1 MMVCMSSWLYPGRVR
16 RTGEWDGCCSLPGDL
31 AAVRKKLMADNGRGN
46 TIRDEHRLVC
56 KDGNVKWISLKAQLM
71 PGDDGILYFH
81 GVFVDITDEKLAQ
94 RQIRELYEKN
104 WPTLRRQLPREGS
117 IQGRVNVTQD
127 RVESYQS
134 TDAAAI
140 ARTGHTYE
148 QAIRK
153 LADSAAD
160 SEYGGIPPHCTWK
173 GTCVVRFC
181 RRKNRSSF

>member
-1 MMVCMSSWLYPGRVR
+1 
-16 RTGEWDGCCSLPGDL
+16 
-31 AAVRKKLMADNGRGN
+31 MADNGRGN

-104 WPTLRRQLPREGS
+104 WPTFAQAASTEGS

-160 SEYGGIPPHCTWK
+160 SEYGGYLRTVLGRERVLSDFAAGKKQII
-173 GTCVVRFC
+173 VLSFC
-181 RRKNRSSF
+181 GREKTEGCSGAKQISGFIRIRKTKM